1 MDQQLKDFVYHNNG
15 WSQSPVIKKKEK
27 DLRGNVHG
35 KLLYNN
41 IEISRGTF
49 PYLQK
54 EKTRL
59 LRSGYRKEL
68 FKLTY

>member
-15 WSQSPVIKKKEK
+15 WNKSPVVKKKEK

-41 IEISRGTF
+41 IEVSCGTF
-49 PYLQK
+49 PCLQIK
-54 EKTRL
+54 KADL
-59 LRSGYRKEL
+59 IKSGYKKEL